1 MCIACVCGYE
11 PLTMGR
17 RVKTEKKRSVVR
29 EGEIK
34 KNENR
39 KKFRSTLYL
48 YIIIIITHIVY
59 VIRAYTQSVHLVENT
74 WTSVISTLVSP
85 SAPPPPVP
93 QRKYIY
99 TVLYLPSGYLCFL
112 IYMKIQVNPFFP
124 LFFYFFH
131 PICYSFAGCSFS
143 MI

>member
-1 MCIACVCGYE
+1 MCGYE

-48 YIIIIITHIVY
+48 YIIIITHIV
-59 VIRAYTQSVHLVENT
+59 RNTRVHAER
-74 WTSVISTLVSP
+74 SP
-85 SAPPPPVP
+85 S
-93 QRKYIY
+93 REH
-99 TVLYLPSGYLCFL
+99 LDLGD
-112 IYMKIQVNPFFP
+112 
-124 LFFYFFH
+124 FH
-131 PICYSFAGCSFS
+131 PRISIGTATAGPAA
-143 MI
+143 